1 MTALKERYADWY
13 IQEYKKNHITN
24 IQEADRQRLLNSQK
38 LAALK
43 LATQSNYVAIEPKL
57 APWLV
62 DIKMLRPA
70 ETITKTLMMAT
81 PYKDF
86 NPREFK
92 DKTLPNLDDLKT
104 RLDDIFNFANAQYH
118 LILTDANLLKNVDA
132 LNTSQVQFLKEFK
145 VKQITEQNFP
155 LIIQIIQKLTHGI
168 NRISIKRD
176 ELFTLFN
183 RPLTPDEIIEEF
195 KNLVNGKLAGIDRSN
210 ARISL
215 D

>member
-1 MTALKERYADWY
+1 MVHSGV
-13 IQEYKKNHITN
+13 QKNHITS

-104 RLDDIFNFANAQYH
+104 QLDDIFQLA
-118 LILTDANLLKNVDA
+118 DALNIISSSQTQNLMKNVDA
-132 LNTSQVQFLKEFK
+132 LNASQVQFLKEFK

-155 LIIQIIQKLTHGI
+155 LVIQIIQKLTHGI

-183 RPLTPDEIIEEF
+183 RPLTP
-195 KNLVNGKLAGIDRSN
+195 R
-210 ARISL
+210 
-215 D
+215 